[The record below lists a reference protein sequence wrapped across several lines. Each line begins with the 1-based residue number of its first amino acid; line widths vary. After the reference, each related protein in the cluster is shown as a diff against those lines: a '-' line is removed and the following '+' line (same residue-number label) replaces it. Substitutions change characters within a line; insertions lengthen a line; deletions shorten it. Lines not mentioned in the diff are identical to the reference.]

1 MQGQKTVFCSGAVHA
16 EFLAA
21 SGDHGSYRVVKI
33 RQSHHS
39 AVVVVVRVLRFNLL
53 DVLRTAL
60 GAL

>member
-1 MQGQKTVFCSGAVHA
+1 MQGQKTVFLSGAVHA

-21 SGDHGSYRVVKI
+21 SGDHGSYRVVRI
-33 RQSHHS
+33 HQSHHS
-39 AVVVVVRVLRFNLL
+39 AVVRVLQFNLL